1 MSKRL
6 RNRWMYAI
14 LIDDRSAP
22 VPEEAAVLA
31 AQYAGN
37 RTMTVG
43 EAEPSPPGPG
53 QVQIAVAYNGI
64 CGTDLHILSGHMD
77 GRVDIPAVIGHEMS
91 GTISALGDGVEGW
104 TVGDPVTVMPLAWD
118 GTCPAC
124 LAGNS
129 HICQNLDFV
138 GIDSP
143 GALQGRWNVDAGLLV
158 ALPASLSL
166 QHAALVE
173 PTAVAVHDVRRAE
186 LEAGQ
191 KAVVIG
197 GGPIGVLIA
206 AVARAFGGEVAVVEL
221 DPKRRKT
228 IADLGFTVL
237 DPLEDPVAWV
247 EQWTGGAGAD
257 VVFEVSGAAAAVLGA
272 VDYAKVRGT
281 LVVVAIHPEPRPIN
295 LQRVFW
301 RELRLLGARVYQRDD
316 FDTAVA
322 LLDTGAIPADTLI
335 TKTVPLS
342 DIQAAFDALTG
353 GEAMKIL
360 IDVQAG
366 QE

>member
-1 MSKRL
+1 M
-6 RNRWMYAI
+6 
-14 LIDDRSAP
+14 
-22 VPEEAAVLA
+22 LA
-31 AQYAGN
+31 AHYAGN
-37 RTMTVG
+37 RTMTVE

-64 CGTDLHILSGHMD
+64 CGTDLHILGGHMD
-77 GRVDIPAVIGHEMS
+77 ARVDIPAIIGHEMS
-91 GTISALGDGVEGW
+91 GTISALGDGVAGW
-104 TVGDPVTVMPLAWD
+104 AVGDPVTVMPLAWD

-124 LAGNS
+124 LAGNR

-158 ALPASLSL
+158 RLPASLSL
-166 QHAALVE
+166 EHAALVE

-186 LEAGQ
+186 LEPGQ

-206 AVARAFGGEVAVVEL
+206 AVARSFGAEVVVIEL
-221 DPKRRKT
+221 DPKRRER
-228 IADLGFTVL
+228 IAELGFATL
-237 DPLEDPVAWV
+237 DPREDSAAERSTVTWV
-247 EQWTGGAGAD
+247 EEWTQGAGAD

-281 LVVVAIHPEPRPIN
+281 LVVVAIHPEPRPVN
-295 LQRVFW
+295 LQRIFW
-301 RELRLLGARVYQRDD
+301 RELRLLGARVYQRED

-322 LLDTGAIPADTLI
+322 LLDAGEIPADALI
-335 TKTVPLS
+335 TKTVPLAE
-342 DIQAAFDALTG
+342 IQSAFDALTG

-366 QE
+366 QEQA